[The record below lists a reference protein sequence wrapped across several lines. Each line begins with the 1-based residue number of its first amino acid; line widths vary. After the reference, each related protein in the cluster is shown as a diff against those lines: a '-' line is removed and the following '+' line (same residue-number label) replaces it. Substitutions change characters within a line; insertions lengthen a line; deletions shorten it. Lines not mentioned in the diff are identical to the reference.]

1 MTALEF
7 SREFDQV
14 DSNLRRFALS
24 LTRSAEDA
32 KDLVQETVY
41 RAYWNRERFTT
52 GTNFKAWVMTIMRNA
67 YVSSYRKA
75 SRRAVVGQ
83 ADAPELENSPHHAV
97 ENSAASN
104 LSLREIYAKL
114 NELEP
119 MYRLP
124 FTMFY
129 RGYRYD
135 EIARHMELPIGTV
148 KSRIF
153 IARRKLRAQL
163 TGAATA

>member
-1 MTALEF
+1 MTAVEF
-7 SREFDQV
+7 NREFDQV

-32 KDLVQETVY
+32 KDLVQETIY
-41 RAYWNRERFTT
+41 RAYWNRERFAT

-67 YVSSYRKA
+67 YVSSYRRA
-75 SRRAVVGQ
+75 SRRAVVRP
-83 ADAPELENSPHHAV
+83 ADAPELENSRAHSV
-97 ENSAASN
+97 DNEAASN
-104 LSLREIYAKL
+104 LSLKEIHAKL
-114 NELEP
+114 QELAP

-135 EIARHMELPIGTV
+135 EIARHMQLPIGTV

-153 IARRKLRAQL
+153 FARRKLRAQL
-163 TGAATA
+163 SRG

>member
-1 MTALEF
+1 MTAVEF
-7 SREFDQV
+7 NREFDQV

-41 RAYWNRERFTT
+41 RAYWNRERFAT

-75 SRRAVVGQ
+75 SRRTVVRPG
-83 ADAPELENSPHHAV
+83 DAPELENSRAYAV
-97 ENSAASN
+97 DNKAASN
-104 LSLREIYAKL
+104 LSLKEIHAKL
-114 NELEP
+114 QELAP

-135 EIARHMELPIGTV
+135 EIARHMQLPIGTV

-153 IARRKLRAQL
+153 FARRKLRAQL
-163 TGAATA
+163 SRD

>member
-7 SREFDQV
+7 NREFDQV
-14 DSNLRRFALS
+14 DANLRRFALS

-41 RAYWNRERFTT
+41 RAYWNRERFTS

-75 SRRAVVGQ
+75 SRRRVVGQ
-83 ADAPELENSPHHAV
+83 PEVVEIENSPVHAID
-97 ENSAASN
+97 NAAASN
-104 LSLREIYAKL
+104 LSLKEIQAKL
-114 NELEP
+114 KELP
-119 MYRLP
+119 AMYRLP

-135 EIARHMELPIGTV
+135 EIARHMQVPVGTV

-153 IARRKLRAQL
+153 YARRKLRAQL
-163 TGAATA
+163 SRS

>member
-7 SREFDQV
+7 NREFDQV

-41 RAYWNRERFTT
+41 RAYWNRERFTS

-75 SRRAVVGQ
+75 SRRLVVGQ
-83 ADAPELENSPHHAV
+83 PDAHEIENSPVHAID
-97 ENSAASN
+97 NAAASN
-104 LSLREIYAKL
+104 LSLKEIHTKL
-114 NELEP
+114 KELPP

-135 EIARHMELPIGTV
+135 EIARHMQVPVGTV

-153 IARRKLRAQL
+153 YARRKLRAQL
-163 TGAATA
+163 SRT